1 MNENA
6 IAYRD
11 MTLPDIEQV
20 YAIECASF
28 TQPWSVESLIG
39 EVVENDVAH
48 YTVADCGGR
57 IVGYA
62 GEWVMYD
69 EAHMTNIAVIP
80 EFRRMGVATS
90 LILALMR
97 NAAALGAKRMTLE
110 VREFNHGAQ
119 ALYASLGFT
128 KVGIRKRYYSDTGEN
143 AFILW
148 NDDINAT
155 LADNTNKTTNLE
167 EEK

>member
-1 MNENA
+1 MNEKTCVH
-6 IAYRD
+6 RE

-39 EVVENDVAH
+39 EVVENDVAV
-48 YTVADCGGR
+48 YYVAECEGH

-80 EFRRMGVATS
+80 EFRRSGVATR
-90 LILALMR
+90 LILSLMR
-97 NAAALGAKRMTLE
+97 AAVGRGAKRMTLE
-110 VREFNHGAQ
+110 VREFNFGAQ

-128 KVGIRKRYYSDTGEN
+128 KVGIRKKYYSDTGEN

-148 NDDINAT
+148 NDDIVSTFAENADR
-155 LADNTNKTTNLE
+155 L
-167 EEK
+167 

>member
-1 MNENA
+1 MSE
-6 IAYRD
+6 IVYRE
-11 MTLPDIEQV
+11 MTLGDIEQV

-39 EVVENDVAH
+39 EVVENDVA
-48 YTVADCGGR
+48 YYIVADLNGR

-80 EFRRMGVATS
+80 EFRRQGVATN
-90 LILALMR
+90 LILSLMR
-97 NAAALGAKRMTLE
+97 GAHRKGASRMTLE
-110 VREFNHGAQ
+110 VREFNFGAQ

-128 KVGIRKRYYSDTGEN
+128 KVGVRKKYYSDTGEN

-148 NDDINAT
+148 NDDIHAT
-155 LADNTNKTTNLE
+155 LQDRIN
-167 EEK
+167 